1 MAVDKTNTIKFELP
15 GAAVNV
21 VRKGSGPKLFMLHG
35 GDGPVSGM
43 PFADKLAESFEII
56 APVHPG
62 FEGSPIPDHFDD
74 LQDLVYLYRDLMDVL
89 ELGDA
94 IMMGFSMGGWTA
106 VEIAVMSTA
115 QISKLIL
122 VDSVGVKIG
131 GREDRDIADVF
142 ALPHEKMAELAF
154 HDPSMAPNPNDI
166 PDEQLQ
172 IIASNRIALGVYT
185 WEPYM
190 HNPKLPGR
198 LHRIKVPTHFIWG
211 ESDGIVTVDYGRKF
225 CAMIDGAKITV
236 IKNAGHAPQIEQ
248 PDAFVD
254 AVFEFSGK

>member
-1 MAVDKTNTIKFELP
+1 
-15 GAAVNV
+15 
-21 VRKGSGPKLFMLHG
+21 
-35 GDGPVSGM
+35 
-43 PFADKLAESFEII
+43 
-56 APVHPG
+56 
-62 FEGSPIPDHFDD
+62 
-74 LQDLVYLYRDLMDVL
+74 
-89 ELGDA
+89 
-94 IMMGFSMGGWTA
+94 
-106 VEIAVMSTA
+106 
-115 QISKLIL
+115 
-122 VDSVGVKIG
+122 
-131 GREDRDIADVF
+131 
-142 ALPHEKMAELAF
+142 MAELAF

-236 IKNAGHAPQIEQ
+236 IKNAAHAPQIEQ
-248 PDAFVD
+248 PAAFGD
-254 AVFEFSGK
+254 AVFEFARQ

>member
-1 MAVDKTNTIKFELP
+1 MIGSTKTTKSIELP
-15 GAAVNV
+15 GATVEV
-21 VRKGSGPKLFMLHG
+21 VRIGAGPKLFLLHG
-35 GDGPVSGM
+35 GDGPAAAM
-43 PFADKLAESFEII
+43 PFANKLAESFEII

-62 FEGSPIPDHFDD
+62 FAGSAIPDHFDD

-106 VEIAVMSTA
+106 VEIAVMSTT

-172 IIASNRIALGVYT
+172 IIASNRT
-185 WEPYM
+185 
-190 HNPKLPGR
+190 
-198 LHRIKVPTHFIWG
+198 KVNFWH
-211 ESDGIVTVDYGRKF
+211 
-225 CAMIDGAKITV
+225 
-236 IKNAGHAPQIEQ
+236 
-248 PDAFVD
+248 
-254 AVFEFSGK
+254 EFFANQ

>member
-1 MAVDKTNTIKFELP
+1 MAVDNINTIKFELP

-62 FEGSPIPDHFDD
+62 FEGSAIPDHFDD

-89 ELGDA
+89 ELDDA

-142 ALPHEKMAELAF
+142 ALPHE
-154 HDPSMAPNPNDI
+154 
-166 PDEQLQ
+166 
-172 IIASNRIALGVYT
+172 
-185 WEPYM
+185 
-190 HNPKLPGR
+190 
-198 LHRIKVPTHFIWG
+198 
-211 ESDGIVTVDYGRKF
+211 
-225 CAMIDGAKITV
+225 
-236 IKNAGHAPQIEQ
+236 
-248 PDAFVD
+248 
-254 AVFEFSGK
+254 